1 MEELKAQLESIL
13 FVANKP
19 ATPALL
25 AKLCEKEE
33 TEVLAA
39 LQSLQEARKA
49 SGIIIMEAN
58 GQWQLSTN
66 PQNVN
71 LVKNY
76 LTADLREKL
85 TDATV
90 EVLGIIAYRQP
101 ISKAEI
107 EAIRGVNCQYSI
119 RQLLMRGLIEK
130 VVNPAD
136 SRSAHYQ
143 LTTEFLQ
150 HMGLQS
156 VSDLP
161 EFEKL
166 TASIKL
172 PETPQAKAE
181 AAEAEAAPV
190 QATSYTDPVANF
202 PTTPQNVSAPA
213 VPPVFSEPE
222 TPVTPQPEPQA
233 QAWQEPAPQHTA
245 YTPVQPAYAPYT
257 PPTPAPVTPAATP
270 AATEEDEFIDDDEED
285 DDEE

>member
-1 MEELKAQLESIL
+1 MDELQTQLESIL

-19 ATPALL
+19 APVSML
-25 AKLCEKEE
+25 AKLVEKDEPA
-33 TEVLAA
+33 VLAA
-39 LQSLQEARKA
+39 LQQLQIARKD
-49 SGIIIMEAN
+49 SGIIVMEAN
-58 GQWQLSTN
+58 GQWQLGTN

-71 LVKNY
+71 LVKSY

-101 ISKAEI
+101 ISKTEI

-130 VVNPAD
+130 AVNPND
-136 SRSAHYQ
+136 SRSTYYQ

-172 PETPQAKAE
+172 PETPEAKVE
-181 AAEAEAAPV
+181 KVEPEQPTV
-190 QATSYTDPVANF
+190 TTSYTDPVANF
-202 PTTPQNVSAPA
+202 PTTPQNVATP
-213 VPPVFSEPE
+213 VPPPVFSEPE
-222 TPVTPQPEPQA
+222 AAAPE
-233 QAWQEPAPQHTA
+233 APK
-245 YTPVQPAYAPYT
+245 
-257 PPTPAPVTPAATP
+257 PAPVETAGYTPHFTAPTAPATP
-270 AATEEDEFIDDDEED
+270 SWSAPTPTAPVTETTPSATPTEDEEFIDDDE
-285 DDEE
+285 DDEA

>member
-33 TEVLAA
+33 AEVLAA

-49 SGIIIMEAN
+49 SGIIVMEAN
-58 GQWQLSTN
+58 GQWQLGTN

-130 VVNPAD
+130 VANPAD

-181 AAEAEAAPV
+181 VTEEETTPV
-190 QATSYTDPVANF
+190 QTTSYTDPVASSF

-213 VPPVFSEPE
+213 APPVFSEPE
-222 TPVTPQPEPQA
+222 TPAVAQPEPQA
-233 QAWQEPAPQHTA
+233 QAWQEPTPQQMAYAPT
-245 YTPVQPAYAPYT
+245 QPAYAPYS
-257 PPTPAPVTPAATP
+257 PPSPAPVTPAAAPT
-270 AATEEDEFIDDDEED
+270 TEEDEFIDDDEED